1 MALFSNDETEKCS
14 CGNDT
19 FTEVEVF
26 RIVKKAVKQTLTSST
41 SLSKD
46 VIGNQIQCTKCG
58 KIMPN
63 PLNK

>member
-1 MALFSNDETEKCS
+1 MALFNTDTTVKCS

-26 RIVKKAVKQTLTSST
+26 RIVNKAVKQTLSST
-41 SLSKD
+41 TVSVKD
-46 VIGNQIQCTKCG
+46 IIGNKIQCTSCG